1 MQLHIFIFL
10 HCSNNGFYWELPSCG
25 TFDAISIQGD
35 NNSCAAQCQ
44 LHSSWL
50 KYCLDTDKKGVKPF
64 LNDLLSWLCSC
75 ITVFYRMHSTL
86 MPVIGNQGIL
96 QWRFPPV
103 SSSLLTLYRFTTSK
117 TGTYHLHWERQEN
130 TFSGSWIFHWALSH
144 LSMSLWCA
152 DTRLWISLISN
163 NDNTAL
169 AIEVAI
175 CWYKATHV

>member
-25 TFDAISIQGD
+25 TFDAVSIQGG
-35 NNSCAAQCQ
+35 NNSRAAQCQ

-86 MPVIGNQGIL
+86 MPVIGNQEIL
-96 QWRFPPV
+96 HWRFPPV

-117 TGTYHLHWERQEN
+117 TGTYHLHWETRKYI
-130 TFSGSWIFHWALSH
+130 FWILNLS
-144 LSMSLWCA
+144 LSSIPSVNVSLMC
-152 DTRLWISLISN
+152 R
-163 NDNTAL
+163 
-169 AIEVAI
+169 
-175 CWYKATHV
+175 YKTLNFLDLKQ